1 MTKTPETENSGSV
14 GMLNGGLLPRLGLF
28 TAIMIIMGNLIGS
41 GVFKKAAPMADAVQS
56 PGLVLACWGI
66 AGVISLMGALCNA
79 EVAGMIADS
88 GGQYSYFKRMYGRA
102 FAFLYGWTGFVVIQS
117 ASIGSIAYVF
127 GQSANSLFAFP
138 RLDPTWEA
146 LSVFGIFYPFDNLGV
161 KLFTIL
167 TIWLITMANYAG
179 VIFGGLIASLSSA
192 LKILGIV
199 VVAVL
204 GLMWAGGTYGNLS
217 PVLANPDAH
226 YATPLGLFGA
236 LFAAMLGAFWA
247 YDGWIN
253 LAFLGAEIR
262 RPHRNIPLALGIGVA
277 GAMAVYLL
285 VNIAFLHVMSV
296 DEMRGLVKS
305 GNSIV
310 GVEVMRKAYGG
321 RAAEFVA
328 LLILLSTFGAT
339 NCSLMQPSRMYF
351 AMARDGLFFKSA
363 GKCHPKHHTP
373 STSLIIQAA
382 WTSVLLLSGT
392 FDQLTDMVVFAGF
405 LFYSAS
411 AFGVFV
417 LRRTM
422 RDAPRPYRVTGYPVL
437 PAIFVIFCLVLVVV
451 TIIERPRDAGLGLAL
466 ILAGLPFYHRW

>member
-1 MTKTPETENSGSV
+1 MKNDEGR
-14 GMLNGGLLPRLGLF
+14 GGGLLPRLGLF
-28 TAIMIIMGNLIGS
+28 TATMIIMGNLIGS

-56 PGLVLACWGI
+56 PGLLLACWLI
-66 AGVISLMGALCNA
+66 AGVVSLMGALSNA

-138 RLDPTWEA
+138 RLDPSWEA
-146 LSVFGIFYPFDNLGV
+146 VSVLGIFYPFDNLGV

-199 VVAVL
+199 VVAIL
-204 GLMWAGGTYGNLS
+204 GLLWSGGSFGNLT
-217 PVLANPDAH
+217 PVLASPGAQ
-226 YATPLGLFGA
+226 YATSLGLFGA
-236 LFAAMLGAFWA
+236 MFAAMLGAFWA
-247 YDGWIN
+247 FDGWIN

-285 VNIAFLHVMSV
+285 VNVAFLHVMSV

-321 RAAEFVA
+321 QAAGFVA
-328 LLILLSTFGAT
+328 VLILLSTFGAT
-339 NCSLMQPSRMYF
+339 NCSLMQPSRMYY
-351 AMARDGLFFKSA
+351 AMARDGLFFKA
-363 GKCHPKHHTP
+363 AATCHPKHHTP
-373 STSLIIQAA
+373 STSLIIQAV
-382 WTSVLLLSGT
+382 WTSVLLMSGS
-392 FDQLTDMVVFAGF
+392 FDQLTDMVIFAGF
-405 LFYSAS
+405 LFYAAS

-422 RDAPRPYRVTGYPVL
+422 KDAPRPYRVTGYPVL
-437 PAIFVIFCLVLVVV
+437 PAFFIIFCLILVVV
-451 TIIERPRDAGLGLAL
+451 TIVERPRDAGLGLAL
-466 ILAGLPFYHRW
+466 ILAGLPFYFYWRKRLPEL